1 MQEYAVLN
9 LIGKGGFACVYR
21 AQCKSTGLQVAIKMV
36 RGANCGS
43 SEIECLPVVNSASS
57 VILAWLDYCCVI
69 LLDTELYMSSVH
81 MLPD

>member
-36 RGANCGS
+36 RGAYCGS
-43 SEIECLPVVNSASS
+43 SEVECLPVVNSASS
-57 VILAWLDYCCVI
+57 VKLAWVDCYCAVLC
-69 LLDTELYMSSVH
+69 DTELCTSRVRL
-81 MLPD
+81 LPD